1 MYFYSQ
7 CINDVKYTTKLK
19 KLLLSLIHHI
29 MLTNLRI
36 IELLWKFP
44 VLSFFL
50 VLNVNIQIYYVVK
63 LFLRIQ

>member
-1 MYFYSQ
+1 MLY
-7 CINDVKYTTKLK
+7 ILEPTKLK

-29 MLTNLRI
+29 ILTNLRI
-36 IELLWKFP
+36 IELLSKFP

-50 VLNVNIQIYYVVK
+50 VLNTNVNIIQIYYVVK

>member
-1 MYFYSQ
+1 MLN
-7 CINDVKYTTKLK
+7 ILEPTKLK

-50 VLNVNIQIYYVVK
+50 VLNVNIIQIYYVVK